1 MRPNTPADNYRLFSE
16 YFSAGTIDLL
26 LTLYEDD
33 AVIVP
38 QPGMQVKGKDGIR
51 QVLEGF
57 LAMNGQFRMYDPAVI
72 EAGDTAL
79 LMAKWTLTGGH
90 GPTGEPIELSGQTS
104 YVVKRQPDGG
114 WLFVIDCPFGA
125 ETVGR

>member
-1 MRPNTPADNYRLFSE
+1 MRANTPAEIYELFSE

-38 QPGMQVKGKDGIR
+38 SPGQLAKGKDAIR
-51 QVLEGF
+51 DALNNF
-57 LAMNGQFRMYDPAVI
+57 LALNGEFRIEPPLVI

-79 LMAKWTLTGGH
+79 LMAKWTLTGGS
-90 GPTGEPIELSGQTS
+90 GPDGQNIDLAGQTS
-104 YVVKRQPDGG
+104 DVIRKQAEGD

-125 ETVGR
+125 ALNG